1 MYIYTYEHKHVE
13 QLTGTFSEEI
23 QSNHGKVPLY
33 KEAFA
38 VIGFP
43 NCPWS
48 RSSDEAKRSKKNAP
62 LPASKGK
69 VLQLPGT
76 FSEEVQ

>member
-1 MYIYTYEHKHVE
+1 MYIYTYEYKHVE

-43 NCPWS
+43 NCP
-48 RSSDEAKRSKKNAP
+48 
-62 LPASKGK
+62 
-69 VLQLPGT
+69 
-76 FSEEVQ
+76 